1 MGREKSGGD
10 RDADSSEPQI
20 FGFTLFMLVLYSVTL
35 FGVIVFAFFFC

>member
-20 FGFTLFMLVLYSVTL
+20 IGFTLFMLVLYSVTL